1 MYMNIK
7 MGMLGLRAL
16 WQNLE
21 NPISRKKLTVLQS
34 TVGLHCLPT
43 KWPNAMSKKGT
54 PRRTSFPVFN
64 LVKSYFS
71 TK

>member
-1 MYMNIK
+1 MYVNIK
-7 MGMLGLRAL
+7 MGMSGLRAS
-16 WQNLE
+16 WENLE
-21 NPISRKKLTVLQS
+21 KPISRKKLTVLQS

-43 KWPNAMSKKGT
+43 KWPNAMSNKGT

-64 LVKSYFS
+64 LVKSCFL